1 METKT
6 MAYKVVRCIH
16 GAYESAV
23 LRSGHLLTIYE
34 VGKWTVKRKY
44 GPMVFNNY
52 DCAVSFIF
60 TEQWWT
66 KGTFKLF
73 ECEVEDMR
81 NAPRLLK
88 VEDVAKLNLETVR
101 RQIDRNVRDYPF
113 PNAPSG
119 SYITSRI
126 KLVREVPFHL

>member
-23 LRSGHLLTIYE
+23 IRSGHLLTTYR
-34 VGKWTVKRKY
+34 VGEWTVKRKY

-52 DCAVSFIF
+52 DRAVSFIF
-60 TEQWWT
+60 TEQWCT

-73 ECEVEDMR
+73 KCEVEDMR
-81 NAPRLLK
+81 SAPHILK
-88 VEDVAKLNLETVR
+88 VEDVAELNFETVR
-101 RQIDRNVRDYPF
+101 RQMDRNVRDCLF
-113 PNAPSG
+113 PNAPKG

-126 KLVREVPFHL
+126 KLIREVPFHL